1 MSTPLEAPAP
11 QAIVVFGASGD
22 LAKRKIFPALYEL
35 AREGLLP
42 SAYAIVGNSRKD
54 WGDDAFRAHVREAI
68 GSFSRSPLD
77 EEAWSRFAAS
87 LSFVSGSADDPA
99 TMGRLRDRLAQ
110 ADAGGC
116 QGGRLYYLAVAPQM
130 FPVIVR
136 GLGEAGANTAGARV
150 VLEKPFGAS
159 LASARELSDQIHE
172 VFDESQVFRIDHY
185 LGKETV
191 QNIVVLRFGNA
202 VFDRLWNRDVIDHL
216 QLTVAE
222 SIGVEGRA
230 GYYDGS
236 GAIRDLLQNHML
248 QMLSFLAMEPPRS
261 LEPEALRDEKVKL
274 LRAIPPLRPE
284 DVVRGQYEGYRADP
298 GVDPDSTTETFVAA
312 KLRIDNWRW
321 QGVPVFLRH
330 GKELP
335 RRCTEITVV
344 FRRAPDYLFR
354 ELGMDHVPADHLT
367 IHVQPDEGI
376 SLAFQAKVPGPGY
389 ELQTVR
395 MDFDYEESFKH
406 EPAEAYERLLH
417 DAMGGDHTLFTRED
431 EVERSWEIVEPV
443 LERPGPVSAYA
454 TGTWGPEQATE
465 LIAPRR
471 WHLR

>member
-1 MSTPLEAPAP
+1 M
-11 QAIVVFGASGD
+11 
-22 LAKRKIFPALYEL
+22 
-35 AREGLLP
+35 GL
-42 SAYAIVGNSRKD
+42 
-54 WGDDAFRAHVREAI
+54 
-68 GSFSRSPLD
+68 
-77 EEAWSRFAAS
+77 
-87 LSFVSGSADDPA
+87 
-99 TMGRLRDRLAQ
+99 LRDRLAR
-110 ADAGGC
+110 ADEGGC
-116 QGGRLYYLAVAPQM
+116 EGGRLYYLAVAPQM

-136 GLGEAGANTAGARV
+136 GLGDAGANSAGARV
-150 VLEKPFGAS
+150 VLEKPFGGS

-284 DVVRGQYEGYRADP
+284 DVVRGQYEGYRAEP

-330 GKELP
+330 GKKLP